1 VTDQKPHEPMLATTS
16 RSTALVS
23 PPREVPKSVPSVIAG
38 MCHATQPVVPVP
50 SMLAPQRGKSR
61 GSDVTTIFLL
71 IPGLVFALAAVGIVW
86 IRLAAAE
93 YRHNWSVPRDVSQGA
108 YPRR

>member
-1 VTDQKPHEPMLATTS
+1 
-16 RSTALVS
+16 
-23 PPREVPKSVPSVIAG
+23 
-38 MCHATQPVVPVP
+38 
-50 SMLAPQRGKSR
+50 
-61 GSDVTTIFLL
+61 VTTIVLL

-108 YPRR
+108 YPRPVT

>member
-1 VTDQKPHEPMLATTS
+1 MW
-16 RSTALVS
+16 
-23 PPREVPKSVPSVIAG
+23 
-38 MCHATQPVVPVP
+38 HATQPVAPVP
-50 SMLAPQRGKSR
+50 SMLASTGRQVE

-108 YPRR
+108 HPRR